1 DLSRLFFSRP
11 TRLPLLVTLLSL
23 SPPRLGFGLGFGR
36 LPFSPPLPNA
46 ASPPFSPSPLTRPGQ
61 EQRGRGGGAEET
73 VGSPPQIS
81 TGTTVAGGGSPVNGA
96 PGAHCQ
102 EAAGGGT
109 RPGRPPLD
117 EEPRKKSPNH
127 PCATA
132 SSPSTTGCN
141 GQRTKLE
148 HTRQMGL
155 AVSRGAT
162 VTSMG
167 RAMVRYESAP
177 KVTVS
182 TQKSLPR

>member
-1 DLSRLFFSRP
+1 MAFLAVGSGVLPWLFLSRP

-23 SPPRLGFGLGFGR
+23 SLFL
-36 LPFSPPLPNA
+36 
-46 ASPPFSPSPLTRPGQ
+46 
-61 EQRGRGGGAEET
+61 
-73 VGSPPQIS
+73 
-81 TGTTVAGGGSPVNGA
+81 
-96 PGAHCQ
+96 AHCQ

-117 EEPRKKSPNH
+117 EEPRKNPPTTPAPPPLH
-127 PCATA
+127 LRPRVATY
-132 SSPSTTGCN
+132 

-177 KVTVS
+177 KMTVS

>member
-1 DLSRLFFSRP
+1 MPS
-11 TRLPLLVTLLSL
+11 LPAIIFILLAACLLESHGFPRCRFWRSAMAFLVPSHSPPPPRHPPLSL
-23 SPPRLGFGLGFGR
+23 SLFL
-36 LPFSPPLPNA
+36 
-46 ASPPFSPSPLTRPGQ
+46 
-61 EQRGRGGGAEET
+61 
-73 VGSPPQIS
+73 
-81 TGTTVAGGGSPVNGA
+81 
-96 PGAHCQ
+96 AHCQ

-117 EEPRKKSPNH
+117 EEPRKNPPTTPAPPPLH
-127 PCATA
+127 LRPRVATY
-132 SSPSTTGCN
+132 

-177 KVTVS
+177 KMTVS

>member
-1 DLSRLFFSRP
+1 MIPDLSRLFFSRP

-46 ASPPFSPSPLTRPGQ
+46 ASPPFSPSPLTRPGRR
-61 EQRGRGGGAEET
+61 RGQET

-81 TGTTVAGGGSPVNGA
+81 TGTTVARGGSPVNGA

-117 EEPRKKSPNH
+117 EEPRKNPPTTPAPPPLH
-127 PCATA
+127 LRPRVATY
-132 SSPSTTGCN
+132 

-177 KVTVS
+177 KMTIS